1 MKGFPGFP
9 PGKTRLATLP
19 EAVFSEVLPL
29 IDDLTELK
37 VTLHCYWRLSQ
48 GRGAVR
54 FVRRRDLSNDD
65 SLLAGLKNVASD
77 DPTSALG
84 AALERAV
91 ARATLLHVRV
101 EREGETEDW
110 YFANTPKGRAA
121 VRRIERGESLAAL
134 AGAGGPNDMQAVGRA
149 EATRPNIFVLYEQ
162 NIGLLQPLIADELR
176 QAERDYPG
184 EWIEEAFRLAAEANV
199 RRWSYVRAI
208 LERWSAEGKT
218 DGTGK
223 RDSETDRR
231 RYIEG
236 KYADYIEY

>member
-9 PGKTRLATLP
+9 PGKTRLVTMPDAIFGEL
-19 EAVFSEVLPL
+19 LPL
-29 IDDLTELK
+29 IDDLDELK

-48 GRGAVR
+48 ERGAAR
-54 FVRRRDLSNDD
+54 FVRQRDLLHDEA
-65 SLLAGLKNVASD
+65 LLAGLGGD
-77 DPTSALG
+77 DPAG
-84 AALERAV
+84 AIQNALERAV

-101 EREGETEDW
+101 ERQGETQDW

-121 VRRIERGESLAAL
+121 VRGVRQGQWPDHAPAV
-134 AGAGGPNDMQAVGRA
+134 DQAQV
-149 EATRPNIFVLYEQ
+149 TRPNIFVLYEQ
-162 NIGLLQPLIADELR
+162 NIGMLQPLIADELR

-184 EWIEEAFRLAAEANV
+184 DWIEEAFRLAAQANV

-208 LERWSAEGKT
+208 LERWSTEGKS
-218 DGTGK
+218 DGTD
-223 RDSETDRR
+223 RQDSQTDRR

>member
-9 PGKTRLATLP
+9 PGKTRLVTLP
-19 EAVFSEVLPL
+19 DAVFGELLPL
-29 IDDLTELK
+29 IDDLAELK

-48 GRGAVR
+48 EQGAAR
-54 FVRRRDLSNDD
+54 FVRQRDLLNDEA
-65 SLLAGLKNVASD
+65 LLAGLAGD
-77 DPTSALG
+77 DPPG
-84 AALERAV
+84 AIKNALERAV

-101 EREGETEDW
+101 ERQGETQDW

-121 VRRIERGESLAAL
+121 VRGARQGQWPDQAPAL
-134 AGAGGPNDMQAVGRA
+134 AQV
-149 EATRPNIFVLYEQ
+149 TRPNIFVLYEQ

-176 QAERDYPG
+176 QAERDYPRD
-184 EWIEEAFRLAAEANV
+184 WIEDAFRLAAQANV

-208 LERWSAEGKT
+208 LERWSTEGKSDET
-218 DGTGK
+218 DR
-223 RDSETDRR
+223 RDSQTDRR

>member
-9 PGKTRLATLP
+9 PGKTPLVTLP
-19 EAVFSEVLPL
+19 EAVFSELLLL

-54 FVRRRDLSNDD
+54 FVRRCDLLRDDR
-65 SLLAGLKNVASD
+65 LLAGLKAETSD
-77 DPTSALG
+77 DPVSILET
-84 AALERAV
+84 ALERAT
-91 ARATLLHVRV
+91 ARATLLHVHV
-101 EREGETEDW
+101 ERDGKAEDW

-121 VRRIERGESLAAL
+121 VQRIERGEW
-134 AGAGGPNDMQAVGRA
+134 PDEIQAVTQA
-149 EATRPNIFVLYEQ
+149 ETTRPNIFVLYEQ

-184 EWIEEAFRLAAEANV
+184 EWIEEAFRRAAEANV

-208 LERWSAEGKT
+208 LERWSTEGKG
-218 DGTGK
+218 DGTSR
-223 RDSETDRR
+223 RDSEADYR

-236 KYADYIEY
+236 KYADYVDY